1 MEFEQLDYDTTITQE
16 SLDAVYGG
24 AEKKQKKTVVRKEII
39 AGSTRNVYKVEGR
52 GNALFVTIQG
62 KEMRYV
68 EAKKQDTPKKTK
80 KPTDAMQ
87 KKADAMVQK
96 LKKETLAKVR
106 AKRTEAEK
114 AKKAEKREKE
124 AGKKALALEKEAAK
138 KALALEK
145 EAAKKALAHEKAA
158 AKKALDL
165 QKMNAKADAMV
176 EKLRNQA
183 IKKARA
189 AAKAKA
195 NKA

>member
-138 KALALEK
+138 KALA
-145 EAAKKALAHEKAA
+145 HEKAA